1 MTETNSIIS
10 HSNTTQADLGRTVPN
25 KLGSNINAY
34 RREREEGKTQARNTF
49 PPCS

>member
-1 MTETNSIIS
+1 MTETDSIIS